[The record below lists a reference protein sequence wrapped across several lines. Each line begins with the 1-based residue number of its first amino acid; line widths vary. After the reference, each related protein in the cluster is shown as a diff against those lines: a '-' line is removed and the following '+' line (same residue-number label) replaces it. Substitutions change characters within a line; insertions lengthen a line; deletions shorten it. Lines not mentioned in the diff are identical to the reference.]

1 MLSIWTR
8 LKALFVANE
17 PAIIA
22 WSANG
27 GIALIV
33 SYLTPLPHAEV
44 GAITIITTA
53 LAGIYT
59 AATTRPVA
67 VSVITSALSTI
78 ATAVGFFGL
87 HLPSADV
94 TAGLSILSVLLG
106 LLTRQA
112 VTPAVRLR
120 RPTPPPV
127 VHAAA

>member
-1 MLSIWTR
+1 MLAIWSR
-8 LKALFVANE
+8 LKALVVANE

-27 GIALIV
+27 GVALIV

-67 VSVITSALSTI
+67 VSVITSAVSAI

-87 HLPSADV
+87 HLPSVDV

-112 VTPAVRLR
+112 VTPAVKLR
-120 RPTPPPV
+120 KPVPPAVP
-127 VHAAA
+127 AAA